1 MKKFLKFVLIGMS
14 VLFLVSCGKPD
25 SQKAFES
32 SFTSSIKA
40 FENSFNTLATELE
53 KKIPDDDPVSKSFA
67 KAIKKATYKVNKV
80 TENGDTAD
88 IDVTIKGINIPGY
101 MGELMS
107 SVMPLAM
114 SGAPESVL
122 DAAATKFFDDLLKS
136 KDLSY
141 VEKNLIVKM
150 QKEDGEWKI
159 VNFSEVLG
167 AALGGLDKL
176 FEDEEA
182 ENNSN

>member
-32 SFTSSIKA
+32 SFKL
-40 FENSFNTLATELE
+40 LATELE
-53 KKIPDDDPVSKSFA
+53 KQVPNDDPVTKS
-67 KAIKKATYKVNKV
+67 
-80 TENGDTAD
+80 
-88 IDVTIKGINIPGY
+88 
-101 MGELMS
+101 
-107 SVMPLAM
+107 
-114 SGAPESVL
+114 
-122 DAAATKFFDDLLKS
+122 FDDLFKRS
-136 KDLSY
+136 DLSY

-176 FEDEEA
+176 FENEEA

>member
-1 MKKFLKFVLIGMS
+1 MKKFLKFILIGMS

-25 SQKAFES
+25 SQ
-32 SFTSSIKA
+32 KA

-67 KAIKKATYKVNKV
+67 KAIKKATYKINKV
-80 TENGDTAD
+80 TENGESAD
-88 IDVTIKGINIPGY
+88 IDVTNLPAY
-101 MGELMS
+101 MGELIS
-107 SVMPLAM
+107 SIMPLAM
-114 SGAPESVL
+114 SGAPDAAL

-150 QKEDGEWKI
+150 QKIDGEWKI
-159 VNFSEVLG
+159 ENGTEVIG
-167 AALGGLDKL
+167 AALGGLDEL
-176 FEDEEA
+176 FKDDET

>member
-32 SFTSSIKA
+32 SFKL
-40 FENSFNTLATELE
+40 LASELE
-53 KKIPDDDPVSKSFA
+53 KQVPNDDPVTKSFA

-114 SGAPESVL
+114 SGAPESAL
-122 DAAATKFFDDLLKS
+122 DAAATKFFDDLFKRS
-136 KDLSY
+136 DLSY

-176 FEDEEA
+176 FENEEA

>member
-32 SFTSSIKA
+32 SFKL
-40 FENSFNTLATELE
+40 LASELE
-53 KKIPDDDPVSKSFA
+53 KQVPNDDPVTKSFA

-114 SGAPESVL
+114 SGAPESAL
-122 DAAATKFFDDLLKS
+122 DAAATKFFDDLFKRS
-136 KDLSY
+136 DLSY

-167 AALGGLDKL
+167 AALSGLDKL

-182 ENNSN
+182 ENNFN

>member
-1 MKKFLKFVLIGMS
+1 
-14 VLFLVSCGKPD
+14 
-25 SQKAFES
+25 
-32 SFTSSIKA
+32 
-40 FENSFNTLATELE
+40 
-53 KKIPDDDPVSKSFA
+53 
-67 KAIKKATYKVNKV
+67 
-80 TENGDTAD
+80 
-88 IDVTIKGINIPGY
+88 
-101 MGELMS
+101 MS

-114 SGAPESVL
+114 SGAPESAL
-122 DAAATKFFDDLLKS
+122 DAAATKFFDDLFKRT
-136 KDLSY
+136 DLSY

>member
-1 MKKFLKFVLIGMS
+1 MKKFLKFILIGVS
-14 VLFLVSCGKPD
+14 LLFLVSCGKPD
-25 SQKAFES
+25 SQ
-32 SFTSSIKA
+32 KA

-67 KAIKKATYKVNKV
+67 KAIKKATYKINKV
-80 TENGDTAD
+80 TENGESAD
-88 IDVTIKGINIPGY
+88 IDVTIKGINLPAY

-107 SVMPLAM
+107 SIMPLAM
-114 SGAPESVL
+114 SGAPDAAL

-150 QKEDGEWKI
+150 QKIDGEWKI
-159 VNFSEVLG
+159 ENGTEVIG
-167 AALGGLDKL
+167 AALGGLDEL
-176 FEDEEA
+176 FKDDET